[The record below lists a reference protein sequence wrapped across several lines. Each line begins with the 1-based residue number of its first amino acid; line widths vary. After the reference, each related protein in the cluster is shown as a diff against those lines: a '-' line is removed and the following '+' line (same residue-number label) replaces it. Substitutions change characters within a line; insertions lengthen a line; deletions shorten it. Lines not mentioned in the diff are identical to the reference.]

1 VKVVSDT
8 SPICYLILIDEF
20 DLLASLFGSVL
31 IPPAVES
38 ELLHPW
44 APAKVRQRISQ
55 RPAWLQV
62 TRFPPNPKRLLLSGL
77 HLGERDAILLADSI
91 AADLVILDERKARR
105 AALRQGHRIVGL
117 IGLLVRGAEC
127 GLLDLDQAIERL
139 AATNFRLDPSLIEL
153 FRGRFP

>member
-8 SPICYLILIDEF
+8 SPIRYLILIDES

-38 ELLHPW
+38 ELLHPS

-55 RPAWLQV
+55 RRAWLQV
-62 TRFPPNPKRLLLSGL
+62 ARFPRNPKGLLLSGL

-91 AADLVILDERKARR
+91 SADLVILDERKARR
-105 AALRQGHRIVGL
+105 AALEHGHRIVGL
-117 IGLLVRGAEC
+117 FGLLVWGAER
-127 GLLDLDQAIERL
+127 GLLDFYQAIERL
-139 AATNFRLDPSLIEL
+139 ATNNFRLDPSLIDL
-153 FRGRFP
+153 FRRRLS